1 MNVFVEPKPNCIATL
16 RVELPPDQVEKE
28 WQTTA
33 KAFQKQAK
41 IPGFRPGKAPAAVI
55 AKRYEDD
62 IREEVKSRLLRSSM
76 NEAIA
81 QKKLKVISVA
91 KVDDVEIGADRT
103 MSYSATLVTAPEFE
117 LPEYKGIEVEIAKKE
132 MTDVDVED
140 ALNTLAEQH
149 SEFETVEGRALAM
162 DDFAVLTYLGTLDGK
177 PLTEAV
183 ENCPPLLA
191 GKPNWWI
198 RMAADTLAPGF
209 CEALVGLN
217 VGEERAF
224 ELPLTDGFPFEP
236 LRGKTVAYTA
246 TLHEIRERKLPEF
259 DDALASKIE
268 AGKTMP
274 ELRERIKTELVRY
287 AENDFESGKRSGA
300 MKKLLESI
308 RFDLPQDMVRNEM
321 SGIMRE
327 IVQENQ
333 GRGVSDEEL
342 QAHED
347 QIQGAAEQTAQERV
361 KSTFVLLRIAEQEKI
376 TATQQELVF
385 HVQRMAER
393 YQIPVNKMVKDLQKR
408 NAIGS
413 IQEQIVVG
421 KALDFVASNAT
432 VREPSGKA

>member
-55 AKRYEDD
+55 AKRFEED
-62 IREEVKSRLLRSSM
+62 IREEVKNRLLRSSM

-103 MSYSATLVTAPEFE
+103 MSYSATLVTVPDFE
-117 LPEYKGIEVEIAKKE
+117 LPDYKGVEVEIAKKDV
-132 MTDVDVED
+132 TDADVED
-140 ALNTLAEQH
+140 ALGTLAEQH
-149 SEFETVEGRALAM
+149 SEFETIEGRALAM
-162 DDFAVLTYLGTLDGK
+162 DDFAVLTYAGTLDGTA
-177 PLTEAV
+177 LAEAV

-198 RMAADTLAPGF
+198 RMAPDTLAPGF
-209 CEALVGLN
+209 CEALVGLS
-217 VGEERAF
+217 VGEERTF
-224 ELPLTDGFPFEP
+224 EIALPAEFPFEP
-236 LRGKTVAYTA
+236 LRGKTVAYAA

-259 DDALASKIE
+259 DDALASRIE
-268 AGKTMP
+268 AGKTMT
-274 ELRERIKTELVRY
+274 ELRERIREELVRY
-287 AENDFESGKRSGA
+287 AENDYENGKRSGA
-300 MKKLLESI
+300 MKKLLESV
-308 RFDLPQDMVRNEM
+308 RFEVPQDMVHNEM

-347 QIQGAAEQTAQERV
+347 QIQGAAEQSAQERV

-376 TATQQELVF
+376 SATQQELVF
-385 HVQRMAER
+385 HVSRMAER

-432 VREPSGKA
+432 VREPAK